1 MWASKWVIATAFTD
15 VNVFQDALNQA
26 SFRLNGQ
33 VTERRMTNMGAVAI
47 SRNLERLPETPVIL
61 ELVLFLI
68 LMIALILLKQYKLR
82 LKLETII
89 PQLILAL
96 YPILWYGILKNHSF
110 IHRWMTYRS
119 LSILTFSVF
128 LIIAGNMKKIAVP
141 DITREQTNI
150 DSK

>member
-1 MWASKWVIATAFTD
+1 
-15 VNVFQDALNQA
+15 VNVFEDALNQA

-96 YPILWYGILKNHSF
+96 YPILWYGTMKNHSF

-119 LSILTFSVF
+119 LSILTFSIF
-128 LIIAGNMKKIAVP
+128 LMLAGNMQKTTVP
-141 DITREQTNI
+141 DITMENQQNEEEYA
-150 DSK
+150 D

>member
-1 MWASKWVIATAFTD
+1 
-15 VNVFQDALNQA
+15 
-26 SFRLNGQ
+26 
-33 VTERRMTNMGAVAI
+33 MTNMGAVAI

-89 PQLILAL
+89 PQLIFAF
-96 YPILWYGILKNHSF
+96 YPILWYGTMKNHSF

-119 LSILTFSVF
+119 LSILTFSIF
-128 LIIAGNMKKIAVP
+128 LIFAESMQKISQASTIKNEP
-141 DITREQTNI
+141 DT
-150 DSK
+150 DK